1 MEIHK
6 YCFVVVD
13 DDPNNVI
20 VLNYILQGCGLQGE
34 IIYIDNPKN
43 ALDFFETHDC
53 DLLFLDVE
61 MPEMTGFD
69 FLEKLKNPPYTIV
82 LTSYPQKY
90 AESAFKFLDR
100 NLIDFIAKENLL
112 QSLPRIKERFL
123 EKFKDYYIYAK
134 CKSGIDDIARIPFSK
149 IKYFNKVRNLVYL
162 VCGDA
167 PEDSYYIESDLE
179 EIEKLLPKGSYYRVR
194 KGKTVVIAHMKNYI
208 SGSLNLG
215 LDHEGNEIT
224 LDVPFRERTTFSEF
238 FEERHSMTLF
248 RD

>member
-1 MEIHK
+1 MEINK

-34 IIYIDNPKN
+34 IIYIEDPKR
-43 ALDFFETHDC
+43 ALVFFETHDC

-69 FLEKLKNPPYTIV
+69 FLEKLKKPPYTIV
-82 LTSYPQKY
+82 LTSYAQKY
-90 AESAFKFLDR
+90 AENAFRFLDR
-100 NLIDFIAKENLL
+100 NLIDFISKENLL

-123 EKFKDYYIYAK
+123 DKFKDYYIYAK
-134 CKSGIDDIARIPFSK
+134 CKSGIDDIARIPFTK
-149 IKYFNKVRNLVYL
+149 IKMFSKVRNLVYI

-167 PEDSYYIESDLE
+167 PQDYYYIESDLE
-179 EIEKLLPKGSYYRVR
+179 EIEKQLPKGSYYRVR
-194 KGKTVVIAHMKNYI
+194 KGKTIVIAHMKNYI
-208 SGSLNLG
+208 SGAINLG
-215 LDHEGNEIT
+215 FDQVGNEIT
-224 LDVPFRERTTFSEF
+224 IDVPFRERRLFLDF

-248 RD
+248 KD